1 MPIPTGSYY
10 QKKAL
15 GNGTVSTTEG
25 NTINTI
31 GAAEEIGFGCA
42 INIENGKAVVAT
54 KAPIFGIAVKRDW
67 TDAEHYFTDDVQ
79 KDKWHVGETLGALR
93 KGGVSVPIT
102 ADVNRYDSATVNEDG
117 TFKPATT
124 GDQVIGRFL
133 TAGDAGSTAIV
144 QVNITDMGPATTNP
158 ANNNGTNASQTNNN
172 GSNTNSTPKKE
183 GTN

>member
-1 MPIPTGSYY
+1 MPIPTGSYF

-15 GNGTVSTTEG
+15 GNGTVSTIEG
-25 NTINTI
+25 TTVNTID
-31 GAAEEIGFGCA
+31 AAEEIGFGCA
-42 INIENGKAVVAT
+42 VDIKNGKAVVAT

-67 TDAEHYFTDDVQ
+67 TDAEHYFTDDIQ
-79 KDKWHVGETLGALR
+79 KDKWHVGETIGALR

-102 ADVNRYDSATVNEDG
+102 ADVNRYDPATVNIDG

-124 GDQVIGRFL
+124 GDQVVGRFL

-144 QVNITDMGPATTNP
+144 QVNITDMGT
-158 ANNNGTNASQTNNN
+158 N
-172 GSNTNSTPKKE
+172 GSQANKNDTNTSSNLKKE

>member
-1 MPIPTGSYY
+1 MPIPTGSYF

-15 GNGTVSTTEG
+15 GNGTVSTIEG

-31 GAAEEIGFGCA
+31 DAAEEIGFGCA

-54 KAPIFGIAVKRDW
+54 KAPIFGIAIKRDW
-67 TDAEHYFTDDVQ
+67 TDAEHYFTDDIQ

-102 ADVNRYDSATVNEDG
+102 ADVNRYDPATVNEDG
-117 TFKPATT
+117 TFKPATA

-133 TAGDAGSTAIV
+133 TAGDAGSTAII
-144 QVNITDMGPATTNP
+144 QVNITDMSPTNS
-158 ANNNGTNASQTNNN
+158 NGTNTNPTNNN
-172 GSNTNSTPKKE
+172 GSNATNIPKKE